1 MKAIVLDDDLL
12 ILSLVA
18 TVLHRRGFEVQS
30 YSDPTLCPLYATQGC
45 LDQTPSHCP
54 DVIITDF
61 MMPHVNGIEFIEALL
76 KKGCKCPH
84 IALMTGAS
92 LTTPLLTWVNKRG
105 IKIFAKP
112 FHRDQINDWLKEIEP
127 SLHSERMGHG
137 YAQ

>member
-12 ILSLVA
+12 ILSMVA
-18 TVLHRRGFEVQS
+18 TVLHHRGFDVQT
-30 YSDPTLCPLYATQGC
+30 YSDPTLCPLYATQGG
-45 LDQTPSHCP
+45 LDQTPSLCP

-61 MMPHVNGIEFIEALL
+61 VMPHVNGIEFIEALCE
-76 KKGCKCPH
+76 KGCKCDH

-92 LTTPLLTWVNKRG
+92 LPTPLLTRINKMG

-112 FHRDQINDWLKEIEP
+112 FHRDQINAWLKEIEP
-127 SLHSERMGHG
+127 SLHSGKMGHG